1 MARGN
6 FKFIYLGFLGA
17 SNITSEGFYV
27 AGILDEA
34 QKKENESGPVVLR
47 ELFRVMERQ
56 FFINEKFSVSDM
68 ADFTFSYRRMVLTRL
83 FKDVYSQIS
92 GSLNEEGK
100 RKRSLYIITSTCS
113 QYIIEF
119 GLVDMQTGDVHSC
132 KSAQP
137 TDFRKDDVRVI
148 STLVFLRLW
157 HVSKH
162 IITFTS
168 LFLLTCF
175 PHFVNLSVLLFI
187 ELLNLKSQFLD

>member
-27 AGILDEA
+27 AGILNGA
-34 QKKENESGPVVLR
+34 QKKENDSGPVVLR

-68 ADFTFSYRRMVLTRL
+68 ADFTLSYRKMVLTRL
-83 FKDVYSQIS
+83 FKDVYSQVS
-92 GSLNEEGK
+92 GNLNEGGG

-119 GLVDMQTGDVHSC
+119 RFVDMQTGDVYSC

-137 TDFRKDDVRVI
+137 TDFRKDDVRAI
-148 STLVFLRLW
+148 STLVLLRLW

-162 IITFTS
+162 IITFKS
-168 LFLLTCF
+168 IFLLTCF
-175 PHFVNLSVLLFI
+175 AHFVNLYVLFY
-187 ELLNLKSQFLD
+187 